1 MCLIA
6 NNWVMES
13 WMQDV
18 VCFLILLHYLFKKN
32 QVQTVTQ
39 DAEIESFI
47 FGAVLLVYVKV
58 FH

>member
-1 MCLIA
+1 LGDGELDAGRGMFFDLIT
-6 NNWVMES
+6 
-13 WMQDV
+13 
-18 VCFLILLHYLFKKN
+18 LFVKKKN